1 MALQFKHMCFRVL
14 HVVFTRVHIYIY
26 ISIYLSYVYI
36 YMYIYK
42 YVIYTYMCI
51 YTEVWCLQSGDFLHT
66 LSSLH
71 INRHI
76 HVCVIK
82 YIYIYIR
89 VVCMFGKICIVCMVV
104 LFANI
109 CIDIHVYVFNCTYS
123 VYIYIYI
130 YIYIYEYMY
139 ILLRTHIL
147 PMLYP
152 YGSGI
157 GWNHGLTQADALL
170 LHSPL
175 DRWGVVLQPISG
187 IPSGFDMGM
196 GQN

>member
-1 MALQFKHMCFRVL
+1 
-14 HVVFTRVHIYIY
+14 
-26 ISIYLSYVYI
+26 
-36 YMYIYK
+36 
-42 YVIYTYMCI
+42 MCI

-130 YIYIYEYMY
+130 HIYIWIYVYTPTY
-139 ILLRTHIL
+139 THFTHVVSLRFWDRLKPRSNPGRRVAVAFASGPLGRGSSAHIWHSQRIW
-147 PMLYP
+147 YG
-152 YGSGI
+152 YGSKLGTSII
-157 GWNHGLTQADALL
+157 GWL
-170 LHSPL
+170 
-175 DRWGVVLQPISG
+175 VL
-187 IPSGFDMGM
+187 
-196 GQN
+196 N